1 MTGSP
6 ISDLVPLL
14 MSADSQ
20 LTLVT
25 SSGEKRTV
33 PIRGFYTAYRRN
45 IARPDEILLSV
56 TVPYTAEVGVKLMT
70 LKIYGKMKKSF
81 SKYLSGYV

>member
-14 MSADSQ
+14 TSADSQ

-25 SSGEKRTV
+25 SAGQKRTV

-45 IARPDEILLSV
+45 IAKADEVLLSV
-56 TVPYTAEVGVKLMT
+56 TVPYTTEVGDTAV
-70 LKIYGKMKKSF
+70 
-81 SKYLSGYV
+81 

>member
-14 MSADSQ
+14 TSADSQ

-25 SSGEKRTV
+25 SAGEMRTV

-45 IARPDEILLSV
+45 VARPDEILLSV
-56 TVPYTAEVGVKLMT
+56 TVPYTAEVGGNV
-70 LKIYGKMKKSF
+70 Y
-81 SKYLSGYV
+81 